1 MTAYEEE
8 NDIVEDLS
16 SPDVTTKYMTAS
28 GIANKAIQAVVDA
41 IKAGACVHDLCQ
53 IGDKVINDE
62 CSKIYNK
69 PDKHGFLVEKG
80 VAFPTSVSPND
91 ISGHF
96 SPLKPDSINLKDG
109 DIVKID
115 LGCHIDGYI
124 AMVAHTVVV
133 GTGKVTGKVADAIHA
148 CHNAME
154 GALRKLKVGNSNLDV
169 TAVVDS
175 IAKKFQTQ
183 PLHGV
188 LSHELKRAE
197 LETNN
202 VIAHRL
208 SPEERVQLF
217 QFEPNQVY
225 CIDMVMTAGDGRCK
239 ESDIKT
245 TIYRRAS
252 DNDHLLKTQNAKKFM
267 AEARR
272 MSPDLPFSLRAF
284 EDGTGARVGVS
295 EAKKHG
301 LLNEYPVIKE
311 KDGKQIV
318 QFKCTVLLLPSGTK
332 KITGLA
338 FSQSEQFVTDKK
350 LEGELATLVTSSMN
364 PKKLKKK
371 AAAAAQEVPKVA
383 GK

>member
-1 MTAYEEE
+1 MSDIE

-16 SPDVTTKYMTAS
+16 SPDVTTKYMTAAT
-28 GIANKAIQAVVDA
+28 ITNKALQAVVDA
-41 IKAGACVHDLCQ
+41 AKAGADVYDLCQ
-53 IGDKVINDE
+53 LGDKVINDE

-69 PDKHGFLVEKG
+69 PDREGYLIDKG

-96 SPLKPDSINLKDG
+96 SPLKGDSLKLKDG

-124 AMVAHTVVV
+124 TLAAHTVLV
-133 GTGKVTGKVADAIHA
+133 GSGKVSGKVADAMHA
-148 CHNAME
+148 CHAAVE
-154 GALRKLKVGNSNLDV
+154 GGMRKLKVGATNQEV
-169 TAVVDS
+169 TATIQL
-175 IAKKFQTQ
+175 IAQSFGVE

-202 VIAHRL
+202 VIAHRI
-208 SPEERVQLF
+208 SPEEAVQTF

-225 CIDMVMTAGDGRCK
+225 CIDMVMTTGSGRCK

-252 DNDHLLKTQNAKKFM
+252 DNDHMMKTQAGRKFM
-267 AEARR
+267 AEARKNFPN
-272 MSPDLPFSLRAF
+272 MPFSVRAF
-284 EDGTGARVGVS
+284 EDQAGAKVGVS
-295 EAKKHG
+295 EAKRHG
-301 LLNEYPVIKE
+301 LLHEYPVIRE
-311 KDGKQIV
+311 REGNTIV
-318 QFKCTVLLLPSGTK
+318 QFKYTVLLLPSGTK
-332 KITGLA
+332 KITGLT
-338 FSQSEQFVTDKK
+338 FSQAAQFETEKK
-350 LEGELATLVTSSMN
+350 LEGELHALVTSSMN

-371 AAAAAQEVPKVA
+371 AAEVQAK
-383 GK
+383 

>member
-28 GIANKAIQAVVDA
+28 GIANKALQTVVDA

-53 IGDKVINDE
+53 LGDKVINDE
-62 CSKIYNK
+62 CAKIYNK
-69 PDKHGFLVEKG
+69 PDKEGYLVEKG
-80 VAFPTSVSPND
+80 IAFPTSVSPND

-96 SPLKPDSINLKDG
+96 SPLKADSMTLKDG
-109 DIVKID
+109 DIVKVD

-124 AMVAHTVVV
+124 ALAAHTVVV
-133 GTGKVTGKVADAIHA
+133 GSGKVTGKVADAMHA
-148 CHNAME
+148 CHNAVE
-154 GALRKLKVGNSNLDV
+154 GALRKLKVGATNLEV
-169 TAVVDS
+169 TATIET
-175 IAKKFQTQ
+175 IARQFDVQ

-208 SPEERVQLF
+208 SAEERVQPF

-225 CIDMVMTAGDGRCK
+225 CIDMVMTAGEGRCK
-239 ESDIKT
+239 ESDIKS

-272 MSPDLPFSLRAF
+272 KSPDLPFSLRSF
-284 EDGTGARVGVS
+284 EDAAGAKVGVS

-311 KDGKQIV
+311 KDGKPIV
-318 QFKCTVLLLPSGTK
+318 QFKYTVLLLPSGTK
-332 KITGLA
+332 KVTGLT
-338 FSQSEQFVTDKK
+338 FSQADQFVTEKK
-350 LEGELATLVTSSMN
+350 LEGELATFVKSSMN

-371 AAAAAQEVPKVA
+371 AAEAATAAPKVA
-383 GK
+383 AK

>member
-28 GIANKAIQAVVDA
+28 GIANKALQTVIDA
-41 IKAGACVHDLCQ
+41 AKAGACVHELCQ
-53 IGDKVINDE
+53 LGDKVITDE
-62 CSKIYNK
+62 CAKIYNK
-69 PDKHGFLVEKG
+69 LDKQGYLVEKG
-80 VAFPTSVSPND
+80 IAFPTSVSPND

-96 SPLKPDSINLKDG
+96 SPLKADSIHLKDG
-109 DIVKID
+109 DIVKVD

-124 AMVAHTVVV
+124 ALAAHTIVV
-133 GTGKVTGKVADAIHA
+133 GTGKVTGKVADAMHA
-148 CHNAME
+148 CHNAIE
-154 GALRKLKVGNSNLDV
+154 GALRTLKVGSTNVEV
-169 TAVVDS
+169 TATVDA
-175 IAKKFQTQ
+175 IAKKFEVQ

-208 SPEERVQLF
+208 SPEERVQPF

-225 CIDMVMTAGDGRCK
+225 CIDMVMTAGEGRCK

-272 MSPDLPFSLRAF
+272 KSPDLPFSLRSF
-284 EDGTGARVGVS
+284 EDGAGARVGVS

-311 KDGKQIV
+311 KDGKPIV
-318 QFKCTVLLLPSGTK
+318 QFKYTVLLLPSGTK
-332 KITGLA
+332 KVTGLS
-338 FSQSEQFVTDKK
+338 FSQADQFVTEKK
-350 LEGELATLVTSSMN
+350 LEGELATLVSSSMN

-371 AAAAAQEVPKVA
+371 AAAAANEAPKVA
-383 GK
+383 SK